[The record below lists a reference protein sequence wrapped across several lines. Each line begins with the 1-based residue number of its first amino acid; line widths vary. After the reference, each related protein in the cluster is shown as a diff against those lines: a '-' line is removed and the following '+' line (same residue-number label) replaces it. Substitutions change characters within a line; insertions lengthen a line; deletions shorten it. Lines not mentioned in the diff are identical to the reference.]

1 MSSAPL
7 ATAAL
12 PVIAAFSG
20 MIVPAAFYAITAS
33 AGGGSLD
40 GWAVPM
46 ATGSARREWAFV
58 TDRVAL
64 TGGALTAVV
73 VGALGWT
80 YGEYGAVAWALLV
93 GLLVAQVMGRRAE
106 R

>member
-1 MSSAPL
+1 MEPSL
-7 ATAAL
+7 ATALAL
-12 PVIAAFSG
+12 
-20 MIVPAAFYAITAS
+20 TAV
-33 AGGGSLD
+33 LVVKT
-40 GWAVPM
+40 AVTELRDP
-46 ATGSARREWAFV
+46 GSARREWAFV

-64 TGGALTAVV
+64 TGGTLTAVV

-93 GLLVAQVMGRRAE
+93 GLLVAQVMGRRTE